1 MLDGFWVSAKRVSQ
15 DTSGTKSSRN
25 SPRTP
30 AAGGRIGAV
39 CGFLFGLSA
48 VLTRVMDLGSH
59 ASKAVHQLCSY
70 ALYVCG
76 LSSCIG
82 FVAGLMLWTYT
93 PLGREK
99 FAYRPP
105 KSTLSD
111 RITGAAKG
119 CILGIFIGTLGSLE
133 VQSPE
138 RVSENGLSGY
148 AFEILGSCVI
158 CSLLGFVLPH
168 SLPGP

>member
-1 MLDGFWVSAKRVSQ
+1 VSV
-15 DTSGTKSSRN
+15 DTFATKSSRH
-25 SPRTP
+25 SLRTP
-30 AAGGRIGAV
+30 AAGGRVGVV

-48 VLTRVMDLGSH
+48 VLTRIIGLRWDAG
-59 ASKAVHQLCSY
+59 KAVHQLCSY

-76 LSSCIG
+76 LSSWIG

-105 KSTLSD
+105 KLTLSD

-148 AFEILGSCVI
+148 VFEILGSCVI
-158 CSLLGFVLPH
+158 CSLLGFVLPY

>member
-1 MLDGFWVSAKRVSQ
+1 MATEVSETR
-15 DTSGTKSSRN
+15 SSRH
-25 SPRTP
+25 SLRTP
-30 AAGGRIGAV
+30 AVGGRIGAV

-59 ASKAVHQLCSY
+59 ASKTVYQLCSY

-99 FAYRPP
+99 FTYRPP
-105 KSTLSD
+105 KLTLSD

-119 CILGIFIGTLGSLE
+119 CILGIFIGTLGSLD

-148 AFEILGSCVI
+148 AFEILGSCII
-158 CSLLGFVLPH
+158 CSLLGFVLPY
-168 SLPGP
+168 SLPGR